1 MKEITYTIKEINTD
15 KVFVVVA
22 TSLDKACD
30 KADEVFAASGNL
42 PKERDYVLV
51 K

>member
-1 MKEITYTIKEINTD
+1 MKEISYTIKEINTD
-15 KVFVVVA
+15 KIFVVAA
-22 TSLDKACD
+22 TSFDKACD
-30 KADEVFAASGNL
+30 KADEMFKALGNL